1 MADVVFFEPR
11 KTNVFVTVGGSRK
24 KLANTTNRR
33 VAYKFV
39 FPPDSNFFAKPDQ
52 MQGFVSKGGKT
63 DVTLLR
69 KPGKGTTEK
78 MTIQFRAVDE
88 AAKDPL
94 ACFADGAPM
103 PEFAGETTVTMVGT
117 E

>member
-33 VAYKFV
+33 IAY
-39 FPPDSNFFAKPDQ
+39 
-52 MQGFVSKGGKT
+52 
-63 DVTLLR
+63 

-103 PEFAGETTVTMVGT
+103 PEFAGETSVTMVGT